1 MDNAHFTYSSLID
14 LKCLKQGDILA
25 KTDELQ
31 ELLGAVHP
39 HYTHED
45 YTHFQVLTQ
54 SCDLVRRNGSSKCSS
69 RYISLAAVRPM
80 GTVLNRYMESKIPEA
95 QRIKING
102 SDWCSDKLKEKMKE
116 AVVTIFNNN
125 DKNLFFLKAVP
136 EHGLTTDSCTFLH
149 LSIAIKASKH
159 YDTCLQAK
167 KIELESNFQS
177 KLGWLVGNLYS
188 RVGTEDFV
196 PGCFDST
203 KKFKEYVTE
212 TLDNHILWVQ
222 KEQFSAFKKS
232 YQDDQEMA
240 IPQLLKVAKQA
251 VEDKKEGVRSA
262 LLKDLK
268 TLMNLDAD
276 QQKILS
282 NYIVSQAGSKYF
294 TC

>member
-1 MDNAHFTYSSLID
+1 MDNAYFTYSSQID
-14 LKCLKQGDILA
+14 FNCLKQGDILA
-25 KTDELQ
+25 KTDELK
-31 ELLGAVHP
+31 ELLSTVHP
-39 HYTHED
+39 HYTSQD

-54 SCDLVRRNGSSKCSS
+54 SCDLVRRNGSNRCSS

-80 GTVLNRYMESKIPEA
+80 ETVLNRFVESKIPEA
-95 QRIKING
+95 QRINIDG
-102 SDWCSDKLKEKMKE
+102 ADWCSDNSKEKMKE
-116 AVVTIFNNN
+116 ALVTIFNNN

-136 EHGLTTDSCTFLH
+136 EDGLTRDSCTFLH

-188 RVGTEDFV
+188 RVGTEDVV
-196 PGCFDST
+196 PGFFDSK
-203 KKFKEYVTE
+203 KKFQEYVTK
-212 TLDNHILWVQ
+212 TLDNHILWVK

-232 YQDDQEMA
+232 YEDDQKKQTT
-240 IPQLLKVAKQA
+240 QLLTMAKQV
-251 VEDKKEGVRSA
+251 VEDEKESVRKG
-262 LLKDLK
+262 LLKDLTK
-268 TLMNLDAD
+268 VMDLNEG

-282 NYIVSQAGSKYF
+282 NYIVSKQGSKYF